1 MATWPDSPTATAP
14 SPAAISSCT
23 RATRPTRRLR
33 GLPAREPVLRVLH
46 PTASPAGAASVSC
59 WPVKRASLPTRTAG
73 NVGEH
78 FGAPHVHRRPVHE
91 QVTRAGRGGHRRRRA
106 HLVRHRPQVVGV
118 LAGAG
123 VDPAELSPPPEENR
137 LPPQGPGGGPARPP
151 PQRPQAGVL

>member
-59 WPVKRASLPTRTAG
+59 WPVKRASLPTRT
-73 NVGEH
+73 VGGVGGH
-78 FGAPHVHRRPVHE
+78 FGAPQVHRRPVHE
-91 QVTRAGRGGHRRRRA
+91 QVARAGLGGHPRRRA
-106 HLVRHRPQVVGV
+106 HLVPHRPQGIRV

-123 VDPAELSPPPEENR
+123 VHRAEPPPH
-137 LPPQGPGGGPARPP
+137 PPKS
-151 PQRPQAGVL
+151 

>member
-73 NVGEH
+73 NVGGN
-78 FGAPHVHRRPVHE
+78 FLAPPAHRRPGHE
-91 QVTRAGRGGHRRRRA
+91 QVTRAGRGGHPRPRA
-106 HLVRHRPQVVGV
+106 RLGPH
-118 LAGAG
+118 
-123 VDPAELSPPPEENR
+123 PPH
-137 LPPQGPGGGPARPP
+137 GG
-151 PQRPQAGVL
+151 

>member
-78 FGAPHVHRRPVHE
+78 FGAPHVHRLPVHE
-91 QVTRAGRGGHRRRRA
+91 QVTRAGRGGHPRPRGG
-106 HLVRHRPQVVGV
+106 LVRSPAQ
-118 LAGAG
+118 GAC
-123 VDPAELSPPPEENR
+123 
-137 LPPQGPGGGPARPP
+137 GPAGRAGQRTEPRPP
-151 PQRPQAGVL
+151 PRETI

>member
-73 NVGEH
+73 GVGGH
-78 FGAPHVHRRPVHE
+78 FGAPQGHRRPVPE
-91 QVTRAGRGGHRRRRA
+91 QVARARLGGHRRR
-106 HLVRHRPQVVGV
+106 
-118 LAGAG
+118 
-123 VDPAELSPPPEENR
+123 
-137 LPPQGPGGGPARPP
+137 PPQLVPP
-151 PQRPQAGVL
+151 